1 MLTIKIL
8 GTGCTNCKKL
18 EKLTREAVIFM
29 NIDAEVVKV
38 TDHTDIMEYDIL
50 ATPGLVIN
58 EKLVSSGRIPSAAE
72 ISTMIADQMMEM

>member
-8 GTGCTNCKKL
+8 GTGCPNCKKL

-29 NIDAEVVKV
+29 NIEADVVKV
-38 TDHTDIMEYDIL
+38 TEHTDIMEYDIL

-58 EKLVSSGRIPSAAE
+58 EKVVSTGRVPSASE
-72 ISTMIADQMMEM
+72 ISTMLADQLMEM